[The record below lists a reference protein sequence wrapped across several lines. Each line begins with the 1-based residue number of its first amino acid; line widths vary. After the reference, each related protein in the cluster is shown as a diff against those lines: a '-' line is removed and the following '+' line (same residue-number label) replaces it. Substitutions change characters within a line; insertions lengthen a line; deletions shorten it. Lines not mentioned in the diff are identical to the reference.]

1 MFFDKHVFCCINK
14 RPESNPKGCCSLK
27 GSEKL
32 HQELKIKIKNLKI
45 NKKIRI
51 NKSGCLDRCGL
62 GPVLVIYPEGTW
74 YSYKSS
80 KDIDEIINSH
90 LLNNKVVKR
99 LEI

>member
-14 RPESNPKGCCSLK
+14 RSESNPKGCCSFK

-32 HQELKIKIKNLKI
+32 QQELKIKIKNLKI

-51 NKSGCLDRCGL
+51 NKSGCLDRCDL
-62 GPVLVIYPEGTW
+62 GPVLVIYPEGIW

-80 KDIDEIINSH
+80 KDIDEIVNSH
-90 LLNNKVVKR
+90 LLNNKIVER
-99 LEI
+99 LKI

>member
-14 RPESNPKGCCSLK
+14 RPESNPKSCCSLK

-51 NKSGCLDRCGL
+51 NKSGCLDRCDL

-90 LLNNKVVKR
+90 LLNNKIVKR